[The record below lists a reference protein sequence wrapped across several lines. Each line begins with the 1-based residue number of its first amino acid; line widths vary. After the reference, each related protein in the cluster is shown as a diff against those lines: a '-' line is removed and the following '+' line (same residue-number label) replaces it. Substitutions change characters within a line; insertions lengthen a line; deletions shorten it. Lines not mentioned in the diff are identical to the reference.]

1 MSLLFFVMVVSS
13 ITWLT
18 FTDPSTIMSTALAA
32 ANSGITL
39 SLTLAGIYI
48 FWMGVI
54 QVATDAGLIAK
65 LSRALRPIIRW
76 LFGKQDAAVND
87 LIATNISANM
97 IGAGNAA
104 TPAAIDAIEKMA
116 KPDQKRASTAMIML
130 FVISATSMQILPTT
144 VLGILETHG
153 AQNAASIIFPTLLV
167 STATTL
173 LGIFLVKWLSR
184 KENKPPNDVANEL
197 EIPKCKGVN
206 DAME

>member
-1 MSLLFFVMVVSS
+1 MIASSL
-13 ITWLT
+13 IWLT
-18 FTDPSTIMSTALAA
+18 FTNPTAITTTALSA

-65 LSRALRPIIRW
+65 LSKLLRPITGW
-76 LFGKQDAAVND
+76 LFGKQTTEVNN

-104 TPAAIDAIEKMA
+104 TPAAIEAIEKMA
-116 KPDQKRASTAMIML
+116 KPDQKRASAAMIML

-144 VLGILETHG
+144 VLGILDSHG
-153 AQNAASIIFPTLLV
+153 ATNSASIIVPTFIV
-167 STATTL
+167 STATTV
-173 LGIFLVKWLSR
+173 LGIFLVKWLSSR
-184 KENKPPNDVANEL
+184 RRRRGKD
-197 EIPKCKGVN
+197 
-206 DAME
+206 D